1 MMSISYINIDVMTY
15 QRSLD
20 VPPPGHDGLQR
31 RVPDSQFAGDVI
43 VPCTA
48 QSVTQWHPC
57 DPGINFILQES
68 FSFGIRCIDVQ
79 GAQILQV
86 PCADMPAHDT
96 EKDILVVGALRQPL
110 AEVNVTMLRS
120 LYDFTDKSLYD
131 IIYDITYEM

>member
-1 MMSISYINIDVMTY
+1 MVY

-43 VPCTA
+43 VPGTA
-48 QSVTQWHPC
+48 QIVTPWHPC
-57 DPGINFILQES
+57 DPGINCIPPLHLES
-68 FSFGIRCIDVQ
+68 FCFGIRCIDVQ

-86 PCADMPAHDT
+86 PCTDMPAHDT

-120 LYDFTDKSLYD
+120 LYDFTYKIIYD